1 MMMSGVCSC
10 SCNKSAYCGCCDGIH
25 AITPVSHWNRP
36 GLAHIRYRA
45 GTHAAFL
52 ETMKAR
58 LSSVVAPDDPNARPL
73 LGLTTRNPDDFSI
86 ALLDGWSTV
95 ADVLTFYQERIAQEG
110 YLETSTERRSVRELA
125 NLIGYSLRPGVAASV
140 FLALTLDK
148 DQDVMIAPY
157 DVRVQNVPGPG
168 ETAQTF
174 ENVEALDA
182 RYAWNQLKPRL
193 TRPQTAASI
202 AEGTQDDLRARI
214 YLDGTSTNLKPND
227 VVLLTGASPQPQP
240 YTVAQVAPD
249 PTNNVTLVT
258 FHEVAT
264 QPASAVIARA
274 LFAFA
279 SEAAIVLENR
289 VSSLSADDREI
300 ALEAIDR
307 IRAIA
312 SAARLQ
318 PATGRPAIANQLD
331 ALALLDKR
339 TLDDSPLRP
348 VLAIVLDRMRR
359 TTGEQSVALARE
371 KALAFNLAM
380 APSVEAGFVAPT
392 DPLASPMDALTKPA
406 SIPPRNSQA
415 LGRSLGGGFSPV
427 GDLGVQVAT
436 TLDTTLRESL
446 PTTLA
451 NVQVTANST
460 LRAFAFRAVA
470 RPFGHNAPLRAIIMA
485 RNNPTT
491 YKEWTTD
498 DPLGAGSGTPKPGT
512 TAPPQQAANVLY
524 LDAEYKIQPSGWV
537 RIVDA
542 ANSVDLFVDMD
553 PNAAQATATNL
564 SFAGYGLSGKSTLL
578 NLTTAWMSGTDFG
591 QVRNTIVYCE
601 SEELPLA
608 DETIADPICG
618 DDQQPLELDGLY
630 SGLQSGRW
638 LVVTGERADIV
649 DANGQPVRGV
659 QATELVMLA
668 DVQQTVDAVDQSD
681 LGVQSYGYAGG
692 QQALPGDATHTYIGF
707 AKPLEYC
714 YFRDTCV
721 IYGNVVKATHGET
734 RKEKLGSGDATV
746 AYQRFSLSQ
755 SPLTFVSSPTPSGAA
770 STLKIYVNEV
780 EWSDVDSLIDA
791 GPRDRAYVT
800 KTDEAAK
807 TSVMFGNGLRGSRL
821 PTGNENVRAEYR
833 SGIGAAANVPADQI
847 TQLLSK
853 PLGVKGV
860 TNPLRASGGA
870 DRESMDT
877 ARKNAPLTVTAL
889 DRLVSVSDYADFART
904 FAGIGKSESATLTDG
919 KRLWVHVTIAGAGDI
934 PIDESSDLFRN
945 LLEALRDFGDPN
957 QPVVLQVRELF
968 LLGVAMNVR
977 ILPDYEWEPVV
988 GTLRTSMLTRFGF
1001 ERQEL
1006 AEPVYLSDVIATAQS
1021 TPGVQY
1027 VEVTAFGGIPEK
1039 TADVDSNGQPIR
1051 RLLTPQEISNAVAAF
1066 AGQSG
1071 SQSALPWRIRAQS
1084 AGFEAGTMRP
1094 AQLACFTPAVADTL
1108 VVNQVQ

>member
-1 MMMSGVCSC
+1 MMNGVCSC
-10 SCNKSAYCGCCDGIH
+10 SCSSQSAYCGCCEGIR

-36 GLAHIRYRA
+36 GLTHIRYRA
-45 GTHAAFL
+45 GTHAAFF

-58 LSSVVAPDDPNARPL
+58 LSSVGTPDDPNAKPL
-73 LGLTTRNPDDFSI
+73 LGLTTRSPDDFSI

-110 YLETSTERRSVRELA
+110 YLDTATERRSIRELA

-148 DQDVMIAPY
+148 DHDVMIAPF

-174 ENVEALDA
+174 ENIEPLDA
-182 RYAWNQLKPRL
+182 RYAWNELKPRL

-202 AEGTQDDLRARI
+202 AEGTQHDPRARI

-227 VVLLTGASPQPQP
+227 VVLLTGTGPQPQP
-240 YTVAQVAPD
+240 YSVAEVAPD
-249 PTNNVTLVT
+249 SDKNVTLVT

-264 QPASAVIARA
+264 QPASAVLARTLLEIA
-274 LFAFA
+274 
-279 SEAAIVLENR
+279 SDAAIALENR
-289 VSSLSADDREI
+289 VSTLSPDDQQTAR
-300 ALEAIDR
+300 EAIDR

-318 PATGRPAIANQLD
+318 PATGRPVIATELD
-331 ALALLDKR
+331 ALASLDAK
-339 TLDDSPLRP
+339 TPSDSPLRP
-348 VLAIVLDRMRR
+348 MLAILLDQLRK
-359 TTGEQSVALARE
+359 TTGEQSIAVARE

-380 APSVEAGFVAPT
+380 APSVEAAFVAPS
-392 DPLASPMDALTKPA
+392 DPLASPMGALTKPA
-406 SIPPRNSQA
+406 SIPPRNSQT
-415 LGRSLGGGFSPV
+415 LDRSLAGGFSQT
-427 GDLGVQVAT
+427 GDLGVQVAS
-436 TLDTTLRESL
+436 TLDARLRESL
-446 PTTLA
+446 PATLA
-451 NVQVTANST
+451 NVQVTADSS

-470 RPFGHNAPLRAIIMA
+470 RPFGHNAPLRAIVTTKQ
-485 RNNPTT
+485 PTR
-491 YKEWTTD
+491 YEEWTTD
-498 DPLGAGSGTPKPGT
+498 DPLGTGSGKRHGT
-512 TAPPQQAANVLY
+512 TPHQDDQVLY

-537 RIVDA
+537 RIVDSA
-542 ANSVDLFVDMD
+542 SGPDLILNLD
-553 PNAAQATATNL
+553 PAAAQATATNL
-564 SFAGYGLSGKSTLL
+564 SFGGYGLSGKSTRLDL
-578 NLTTAWMSGTDFG
+578 STAAWMSGNKFD

-601 SEELPLA
+601 SEELTLA
-608 DETIADPICG
+608 NETIEDPISG
-618 DDQQPLELDGLY
+618 DEEQVELDGVY

-638 LVVTGERADIV
+638 VVVTGERADIL
-649 DANGQPVRGV
+649 DASGNAVRGV
-659 QATELVMLA
+659 QSAELVMLS
-668 DVQQTVDAVDQSD
+668 DVQQTVDFVDQSE

-692 QQALPGDATHTYIGF
+692 PQGLPGDLTHTYITF

-714 YFRDTCV
+714 YFRDGCT
-721 IYGNVVKATHGET
+721 IYGNVLKATHGET

-755 SPLTFVSSPTPSGAA
+755 SPLTFVASPTPSGAA

-780 EWSDVDSLIDA
+780 EWHEFDSLIDA

-807 TSVMFGNGLRGSRL
+807 ASVIFGNGLRGSRL

-833 SGIGAAANVPADQI
+833 SGIGAAANVPAEQI

-904 FAGIGKSESATLTDG
+904 FAGIGKSESAMVTDG
-919 KRLWVHVTIAGAGDI
+919 KRQWVHVTIAGADDI

-957 QPVVLQVRELF
+957 QPVMLQVRELF
-968 LLGVAMNVR
+968 LLAVAMNVQ

-988 GTLRTSMLTRFGF
+988 GTLRTSMLARFGF

-1006 AEPVYLSDVIATAQS
+1006 AEPVYLSDVIATAQA

-1051 RLLTPQEISNAVAAF
+1051 RLLTPQEISDAVAAF
-1066 AGQSG
+1066 VGQNVSP
-1071 SQSALPWRIRAQS
+1071 SSLPWRIRAQS
-1084 AGFEAGTMRP
+1084 ADFESGTMRP

-1108 VVNQVQ
+1108 VVNQVK